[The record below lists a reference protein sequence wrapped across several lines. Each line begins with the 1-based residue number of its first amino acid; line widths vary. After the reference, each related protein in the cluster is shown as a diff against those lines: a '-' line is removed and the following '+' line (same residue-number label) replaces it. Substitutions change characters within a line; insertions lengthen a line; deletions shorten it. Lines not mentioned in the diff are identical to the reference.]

1 MNMVRVTTM
10 AWSIMTMD
18 FMVAIT
24 TMKAGMNM
32 GSMEAV
38 RGMAGDMVAVGMVA
52 ADIARSIPLG

>member
-32 GSMEAV
+32 GSIEAV
-38 RGMAGDMVAVGMVA
+38 RGMAVGMVA